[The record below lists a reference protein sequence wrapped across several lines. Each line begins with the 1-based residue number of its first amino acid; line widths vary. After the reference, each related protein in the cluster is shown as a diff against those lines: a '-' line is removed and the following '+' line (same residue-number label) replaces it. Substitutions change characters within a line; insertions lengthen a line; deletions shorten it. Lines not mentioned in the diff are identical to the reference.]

1 MIWDFIG
8 QPKIKVCTYFLNL
21 YTHIYIYIYLFMLQA
36 CSVPDFDGVVK
47 DLLVSHQMIG
57 CMGVGPAIFFP
68 YIYIHTQTKGNH
80 HYTTLCLYSDR
91 WLYIYL

>member
-1 MIWDFIG
+1 MHIFPKFI
-8 QPKIKVCTYFLNL
+8 
-21 YTHIYIYIYLFMLQA
+21 YTHIYIFMLQA

-68 YIYIHTQTKGNH
+68 YIYIYIHRQKVITITQ
-80 HYTTLCLYSDR
+80 HYVCIVIGGYIFIYNIIYNI
-91 WLYIYL
+91 LYIIYGI